1 MPVAQWKEQ
10 VTHNHSV
17 VGSNPTGRTTSVIA
31 GNYEQYRFHMAQ
43 RKLIPCGKQ
52 LIFGGILLVVPQR
65 SIGDLCV

>member
-1 MPVAQWKEQ
+1 
-10 VTHNHSV
+10 
-17 VGSNPTGRTTSVIA
+17 
-31 GNYEQYRFHMAQ
+31 MAQ